1 MASTR
6 SSSAS
11 TASGLR
17 MPRNAEIS
25 KEIRATYREHQRE
38 NNGVGVIITFDTPN
52 AADLNDDLKK
62 MLALTSE
69 RMEAPAT
76 NSQQGSNMLGRVVQ
90 HNRATRRGASEH
102 VKYQK
107 AKAREA
113 LLPAEVVLLAKKHRR
128 KLNSRRNMKRDR
140 RHFTFL
146 ADSPNYMRSI
156 NDSRVSFDAIN
167 KILKASEL
175 INDKDDDEGASP
187 SSDHRAP
194 RQRPGYC
201 SDAVCYIE
209 FDNDN
214 CIEILIFFDCQLNGL
229 CDLLDNDLPAQGK
242 KGKLQHKIAA
252 TVISDVDPPKNFK
265 QKYNQWAFNIEAL
278 SAAERGDSSVA

>member
-1 MASTR
+1 MMASTR

-201 SDAVCYIE
+201 SDA
-209 FDNDN
+209 
-214 CIEILIFFDCQLNGL
+214 LNGL